1 MSRTFRLLAVALL
14 VLAGAAVGVPA
25 AAAAPEPAA
34 ARACPTGGGSLPR
47 VAPHLGGAPLV
58 AVRAG
63 RHACHDRLVFEVAGP
78 LAGYDVRYVDRVE
91 QDGSGA
97 VVPVPGG
104 ARLRVVLHHP
114 AYDAEGRPTWTGGVG
129 VGGFRT
135 LRAVVPAGSFEG
147 STTVGV
153 GTRSRLPFRVTVL
166 PGPGSH
172 SRLVLD
178 VAHTWR

>member
-1 MSRTFRLLAVALL
+1 VIRSVRLLVVALL
-14 VLAGAAVGVPA
+14 VLAGAAVGVPTA
-25 AAAAPEPAA
+25 AAAVPS
-34 ARACPTGGGSLPR
+34 CPPGGGSLARTEPDPGTAR
-47 VAPHLGGAPLV
+47 LV

-63 RHACHDRLVFEVAGP
+63 RQACVDRVVFELDGP
-78 LAGYDVRYVDRVE
+78 VAGYDVRYVRQVV

-104 ARLRVVLHHP
+104 ARLQVVLHHP
-114 AYDAEGRPTWTGGVG
+114 AYDEAGRPTWTGTVDVRGS
-129 VGGFRT
+129 RT
-135 LRAVVPAGSFEG
+135 LRAVVAAGSFEG

-153 GTRSRLPFRVTVL
+153 GTRARLPFRVTVL
-166 PGPGSH
+166 PGPGGH